1 LGWHDHATRMPLHNP
16 PRPSDGREYHSPTT
30 SSEDLMDERPRNLR
44 AMLAEAKDTS
54 ELMVDLAYASVY
66 FGDPDMAEEV
76 DELEQQMSELVH
88 DMRAVCVMA
97 ARSPREAEGMSS
109 VLQVVSAIE
118 RMANDAVDIA
128 RIVTH
133 RLGIPQQLVADLSDA
148 EEVSHRVLVSDGS
161 HMAHRPLSA
170 LELTVQA
177 GMRVMA
183 VRRGRQWIT
192 DVNGDTV
199 LVPGDVL
206 FLHGSPDGITRLRE
220 LAGAPVWEPTRPD
233 GGEALT
239 DLDRA
244 VDVLVEMKNLSEA
257 AVGVAYSALVLGDR
271 GLAAEVGHLEQRLD
285 EMRDHLELWVLRAA
299 ADGMDPSSL
308 RGLLHLAEAAEDLGD
323 QARAMVWL
331 IEEGEELHPILGI
344 ALGEADE
351 VAVRFPVAVGSTV
364 DGSTLKDLQLNIE
377 PGFTVLAIRRG
388 GGYVYRPRG
397 PVRLAA
403 GDELIASGPEE
414 GQVLLAAMC
423 GWELVEDGDGED
435 QLVPVG

>member
-1 LGWHDHATRMPLHNP
+1 MGWHDHAARMPLHNP

-220 LAGAPVWEPTRPD
+220 LAGAPVWEPPRPD